1 MRQSLPGIKRI
12 AYIATDLLP
21 DDITLKAVAGVPVNI
36 TGTATE
42 IDVIGEAS
50 CETDSQPDNNSQLE
64 KVDLKF
70 NTLDDIPTDSPLAF
84 IVETVS
90 GNKYVI
96 GAKERPYPIVKI
108 STATGT
114 PDGSPSVTKH
124 EISYIAKRALA
135 PCNVSS

>member
-1 MRQSLPGIKRI
+1 MKQSLPGIKRI

-21 DDITLKAVAGVPVNI
+21 DDITLKAVAGIPVNI

-42 IDVIGEAS
+42 IDVIGEAN
-50 CETDSQPDNNSQLE
+50 CETDSEPDNNSQLE

-84 IVETVS
+84 LFETVS

-96 GAKERPYPIVKI
+96 GTKERPYPIIKI
-108 STATGT
+108 SMSTGT
-114 PDGSPSVTKH
+114 AEGDPSVNKCQ
-124 EISYIAKRALA
+124 ISFLAKKALV
-135 PCNVSS
+135 NNSI

>member
-42 IDVIGEAS
+42 IDVIGEAN
-50 CETDSQPDNNSQLE
+50 CETDSEPDNNSQLE

-70 NTLDDIPTDSPLAF
+70 NTLDDLPTDSPLAF

-96 GAKERPYPIVKI
+96 GTKERPYPIIKI
-108 STATGT
+108 STSTGT
-114 PDGSPSVTKH
+114 TESNPSVRKVEVTYKTK
-124 EISYIAKRALA
+124 RPLV
-135 PCNVSS
+135 PCTV

>member
-1 MRQSLPGIKRI
+1 MRQSFPGIKRI

-42 IDVIGEAS
+42 IDVIGEAN
-50 CETDSQPDNNSQLE
+50 CETDSEPDNNSQLE

-70 NTLDDIPTDSPLAF
+70 NILDIIPTDSPLAF

-96 GAKERPYPIVKI
+96 GAKERPYPIIKI
-108 STATGT
+108 STSTGT
-114 PDGSPSVTKH
+114 TVSIQSVKQMQITFF
-124 EISYIAKRALA
+124 AKKAIIN
-135 PCNVSS
+135 CS

>member
-21 DDITLKAVAGVPVNI
+21 DDITLKAVAGIPVNI
-36 TGTATE
+36 TGMATE
-42 IDVIGEAS
+42 IYVIGEAN

-64 KVDLKF
+64 KTDLKF
-70 NTLDDIPTDSPLAF
+70 NTLDIIPTDSPLAF

-96 GAKERPYPIVKI
+96 GTKECPYPIIKI
-108 STATGT
+108 STSTGT
-114 PDGSPSVTKH
+114 PDGDPSVK
-124 EISYIAKRALA
+124 EYKVAFSAKMALA
-135 PCNVSS
+135 PCA

>member
-21 DDITLKAVAGVPVNI
+21 DDITLKAVAGIPVNI

-42 IDVIGEAS
+42 IDVIGEAN
-50 CETDSQPDNNSQLE
+50 CETDSEPDNNSQLE

-70 NTLDDIPTDSPLAF
+70 NTLDIIPADSPIAF

-90 GNKYVI
+90 GNNYVI
-96 GAKERPYPIVKI
+96 GTKERPYPIVKI
-108 STATGT
+108 STSTGT
-114 PDGSPSVTKH
+114 TEGDPSVSKCQ
-124 EISYIAKRALA
+124 ISFLAKKALVN
-135 PCNVSS
+135 CSI

>member
-21 DDITLKAVAGVPVNI
+21 DDITLKAIAGIPVNI

-42 IDVIGEAS
+42 IDVIGEAN
-50 CETDSQPDNNSQLE
+50 CETDSEPDNNSQLE

-96 GAKERPYPIVKI
+96 GTKERPYPIVKI

-114 PDGSPSVTKH
+114 PDGNPSVRKVEVTYK
-124 EISYIAKRALA
+124 AKRPLV
-135 PCNVSS
+135 PYTM